1 MYRFICEHKDH
12 ASRPAV
18 QRIELEISDDSD
30 MDELVDAF
38 KRFCL
43 AVGYSPNNVRE
54 IYYGVPDSIPYEEE
68 EETPRTLT
76 EFTDRDIFGEDRTHA
91 SDK

>member
-1 MYRFICEHKDH
+1 MSYRFT
-12 ASRPAV
+12 ATY
-18 QRIELEISDDSD
+18 DSD
-30 MDELVDAF
+30 SVEKVEILVNPHANVDEMVAAF
-38 KRFCL
+38 KQFML
-43 AVGYSPNNVRE
+43 ACGYHPNNVRE